1 MRPSFELEEQLVVA
15 VDNPVG
21 IAGTSVAVAVLGV
34 VAVSVAVVVQGV
46 GRTEMIFKV

>member
-1 MRPSFELEEQLVVA
+1 MATCVLGDLF
-15 VDNPVG
+15 VG
-21 IAGTSVAVAVLGV
+21 IADTSVVVAVLGA